1 METQTVSNG
10 DWHLDKRVPI
20 SLIMAIIIQTAT
32 FVWLISAMDTR
43 LNSNIARTERLEQQT
58 IARLTAQE
66 MRIDQNATGVAV
78 INENLKYMRESLE
91 RIERALDAGK

>member
-1 METQTVSNG
+1 MANG

-20 SLIMAIIIQTAT
+20 SLIMAIVIQTAT

-58 IARLTAQE
+58 MARLAAQE
-66 MRIDQNATGVAV
+66 LRIDQNSTGVAV

-91 RIERALDAGK
+91 RIERALDADK

>member
-1 METQTVSNG
+1 MANG

-58 IARLTAQE
+58 MTRLAAQE
-66 MRIDQNATGVAV
+66 LRIDQNSTNVAV

-91 RIERALDAGK
+91 RIERALDAEK